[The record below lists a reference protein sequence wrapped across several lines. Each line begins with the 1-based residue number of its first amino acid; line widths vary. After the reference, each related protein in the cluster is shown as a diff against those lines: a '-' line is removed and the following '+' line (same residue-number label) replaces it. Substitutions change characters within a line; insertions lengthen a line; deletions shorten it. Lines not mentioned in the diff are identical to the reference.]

1 MDVVTTAGSGATSTQ
16 PRLRSDLVIHP
27 DAETGR
33 GRVVKDPR
41 SRRYFRF
48 DEMESFVL
56 ERLDGVHTPVD
67 IQVELAS
74 ELGEALS
81 LDEIYDFIDTL
92 VEKGLVESDRPCL
105 PVLEPALG
113 RQVVEALQQGGFR
126 FRTADQPP
134 PPGVAP
140 TRRNMAE
147 AREFDAAVA
156 LLAEGRFQ
164 AALRAFDEILAA
176 NPGNQRAAAIRQ
188 ILLQAGRVRQLEAGK
203 QQASGPKNS
212 PFYYRIPLFDPDAL
226 FTRLEPLLR
235 PIWTR
240 TFLVFYG
247 ALVALAGWV
256 ALTDWAELSAS
267 LPRLSLTG
275 WAGGLIVAVV
285 FLTAMHEFA
294 HGLTCKHFGGKVP
307 ELGFLLIFFFMPALY
322 VDVSDAWLFRHRR
335 QRALVGLAGPM
346 FDLAV
351 ACSALLA
358 WRVLPP
364 GHLGMAC
371 MLIMVSSGGSV
382 LLNMNPLMRLDGYY
396 VLSDLSGIPNLR
408 KTALAAAGRWLASL
422 RGRPSP
428 VTLTLQARIFLGVYG
443 TLSAIYIAFIL
454 FVLLRTLT
462 SMSIALAGI
471 WGPAAVGASLV
482 MLLRRPLRALGVALV
497 GRLRKMTL
505 ARVVKIGTALAL
517 LGVLTAVPWPLR
529 VRGTGEVR
537 ARLQVAVRPEV
548 SGNIAEILVREGE
561 RVEAGQVVA
570 RLDRSELLAQ
580 LAMTRSDIERARADL
595 GLLIDGPQREQVRQ
609 VWEKVRAAQ
618 AEVAHLAS
626 RHERLERLRAEGLVS
641 ADLYEQVSKEL
652 AVSRG
657 SLRAATEE
665 ARMVEKGARPERIA
679 AAQAEVSR
687 LETKAANVMRR
698 LAACDL
704 RAPID
709 GIVVTPGLEA
719 RAGERIASGGDL
731 LEIAD
736 TDDLVV
742 DVSVLESEIGDVEP
756 GQTLELRLAAYPGRT
771 FLGTVVEIAPVA
783 SVDDLGRAHF
793 RVRCTIDSEQ
803 DLLRPGMTGAA
814 KIDCGRLSIARLV
827 LRRVLRLIEP
837 SLL

>member
-1 MDVVTTAGSGATSTQ
+1 MDVVTTAGAGATTTQ
-16 PRLRSDLVIHP
+16 PRLRGDLVIHP

-41 SRRYFRF
+41 SRRYFHF
-48 DEMESFVL
+48 DELESFVL

-74 ELGEALS
+74 EMGEALS

-92 VEKGLVESDRPCL
+92 SEKGLVESDRPCL

-113 RQVVEALQQGGFR
+113 RQVVMALEQGGFR
-126 FRTADQPP
+126 FRTADQPA

-147 AREFDAAVA
+147 AREFDQAVA
-156 LLAEGRFQ
+156 LLQEGRFQ

-188 ILLQAGRVRQLEAGK
+188 ILLQAGQVRQLEAGK

-212 PFYYRIPLFDPDAL
+212 PFYYRIPLFDPDRL
-226 FTRLEPLLR
+226 FTRLEPMLR

-240 TFLVFYG
+240 GFLVLYG
-247 ALVALAGWV
+247 ALLALAGWV
-256 ALTDWAELSAS
+256 ALTSHAELVAS
-267 LPRLSLTG
+267 LPKLSLTG

-322 VDVSDAWLFRHRR
+322 VDVSDAWLFQRRR

-351 ACSALLA
+351 TCLALLA
-358 WRVLPP
+358 WRILPP

-382 LLNMNPLMRLDGYY
+382 LLNLNPLMRLDGYY

-408 KTALAAAGRWLASL
+408 RAALSAAGRLLSSL
-422 RGRPSP
+422 RGKPSP
-428 VTLTLQARIFLGVYG
+428 VTLTLEARIFLGVYG
-443 TLSAIYIAFIL
+443 TLSAFYIAFIIFL
-454 FVLLRTLT
+454 LLRMLT
-462 SMSIALAGI
+462 TMSIALAGI

-482 MLLRRPLRALGVALV
+482 MLLRRPLRAVGLALLA
-497 GRLRKMTL
+497 RLRAMTL
-505 ARVVKIGTALAL
+505 ARLVKLGTAFAL

-537 ARLQVAVRPEV
+537 ARLQVAVRPEL
-548 SGNIAEILVREGE
+548 SGNIAEILVRQGE

-570 RLDRSELLAQ
+570 RLDRSELLTQ

-595 GLLIDGPQREQVRQ
+595 RLLVDGPQREQVRQ
-609 VWEKVRAAQ
+609 VWEKVRAAK
-618 AEVAHLAS
+618 AEVAHLSS
-626 RHERLERLRAEGLVS
+626 RHDRLEKLRAEGLVS
-641 ADLYEQVSKEL
+641 TDLYEQVSKEL
-652 AVSRG
+652 AVSQG
-657 SLRAATEE
+657 TLRAATEE

-679 AAQAEVSR
+679 AAEAEVAR
-687 LETKAANVMRR
+687 LETKAANVTRQ

-704 RAPID
+704 RAPIS
-709 GIVVTPGLEA
+709 GVVVTAGLDS
-719 RAGERIASGGDL
+719 RTGERIASGGDL

-742 DVSVLESEIGDVEP
+742 DVSVLESEIGDVQP
-756 GQTLELRLAAYPGRT
+756 GQRLEMRLAAYPDRSFRGK
-771 FLGTVVEIAPVA
+771 VVEIAPIA
-783 SVDDLGRAHF
+783 SLDDLGRAHF
-793 RVRCTIDSEQ
+793 RVRCTVDSEQ
-803 DLLRPGMTGAA
+803 GLLRPGMTGAA